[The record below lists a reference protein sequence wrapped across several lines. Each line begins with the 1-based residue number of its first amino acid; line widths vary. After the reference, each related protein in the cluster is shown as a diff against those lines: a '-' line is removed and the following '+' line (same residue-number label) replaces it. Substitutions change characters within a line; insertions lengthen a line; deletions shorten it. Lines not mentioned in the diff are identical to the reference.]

1 LTESE
6 KLRKM
11 IVQRVQANEQT
22 EEYITEL
29 DAKIGML
36 AKTKITTDDAA
47 SNRATLVN
55 RRGIARDTLNL
66 KSLNKSSRA
75 KLELYQELFFILQTQ
90 PQYLAR
96 LFKKTREQGA
106 ASEEYR
112 QLEALVM
119 RVFLFAQNHREE
131 FFLLKLIAMS
141 IKQEVDGCASLHE
154 FLRSKFFYSRL
165 FTSYTRIP
173 RDRKVIPDALGP
185 MIKANILENNGLDL
199 ESDPLLIYRA
209 VVHDEELRTGQRS
222 QRNLDV
228 PRDLTMK
235 DPQVRSA
242 FIKHLSD
249 LRDICDAFWECLEK
263 VLLPKMPYG
272 TRYVARRMF
281 EILCEKYPR
290 ENAEHMLQ
298 IVGSWIWKTYFK
310 PAFAEPET
318 LGIVGPGLD
327 FNQRRNL
334 AAVVKVVDQATAGS
348 LFGADNMYMQP
359 LNNYVEETIGFLNH
373 TWKKCEC
380 GYVGLVGVTDSK
392 Q

>member
-1 LTESE
+1 MTESE

-90 PQYLAR
+90 PLYLAR

-106 ASEEYR
+106 ANEEYK

-141 IKQEVDGCASLHE
+141 IKQEVDVVDP
-154 FLRSKFFYSRL
+154 
-165 FTSYTRIP
+165 FTSSFALSSSTVDYSPAIP
-173 RDRKVIPDALGP
+173 VSLGTE
-185 MIKANILENNGLDL
+185 KLF
-199 ESDPLLIYRA
+199 
-209 VVHDEELRTGQRS
+209 
-222 QRNLDV
+222 
-228 PRDLTMK
+228 LT
-235 DPQVRSA
+235 
-242 FIKHLSD
+242 H
-249 LRDICDAFWECLEK
+249 W
-263 VLLPKMPYG
+263 
-272 TRYVARRMF
+272 AR
-281 EILCEKYPR
+281 
-290 ENAEHMLQ
+290 
-298 IVGSWIWKTYFK
+298 
-310 PAFAEPET
+310 
-318 LGIVGPGLD
+318 
-327 FNQRRNL
+327 
-334 AAVVKVVDQATAGS
+334 
-348 LFGADNMYMQP
+348 
-359 LNNYVEETIGFLNH
+359 
-373 TWKKCEC
+373 
-380 GYVGLVGVTDSK
+380 
-392 Q
+392 